1 MWPALCGGFQ
11 PSSGKNR
18 VPKMYLADRCELCV
32 LEWGRMDETMKGP
45 ASLEV
50 PDLRKPGTGILDQAA
65 RSSDTVEISGWRRM
79 GRGGSVS
86 SRMDWEGQSWWL
98 RV

>member
-1 MWPALCGGFQ
+1 
-11 PSSGKNR
+11 
-18 VPKMYLADRCELCV
+18 MYFVDRCELCV
-32 LEWGRMDETMKGP
+32 LEWGRMKSP
-45 ASLEV
+45 AFLEA
-50 PDLRKPGTGILDQAA
+50 PDLRKPGTGVLNQTAG
-65 RSSDTVEISGWRRM
+65 SSHSMEISGWRGV